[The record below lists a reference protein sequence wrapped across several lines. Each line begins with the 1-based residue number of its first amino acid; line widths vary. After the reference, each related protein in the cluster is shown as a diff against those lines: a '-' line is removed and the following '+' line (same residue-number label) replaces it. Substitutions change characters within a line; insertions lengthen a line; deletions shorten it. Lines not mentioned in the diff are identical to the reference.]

1 MGNGKCVIGMNNT
14 NSFPLWSLQSVRLR
28 IIIILAIALCIE
40 GLMRTN
46 MNMAMICMV
55 NLTAVMQFKQ
65 SFVAQKLEEPLLK
78 YNYTILSNSSVKV
91 FEYNRNYNGDLLW
104 TGQEQAW
111 VFAAFYV
118 GSLLVVFPG
127 SYLCDWIG
135 PTYTVQGGAIINV
148 IGSIT
153 TPYISRNVGVIGV
166 IIIRFLMGFGQGILT
181 PCMNVLIAHWFPL
194 SEKSTAVALATTGN
208 QLSIIF
214 AMFITAEL
222 CQMSLFGGWPA
233 SFYLYS
239 LLGIGLCFGWSLVV
253 KDVPTRVKHI
263 TDAEL
268 TYITGS
274 AYGRGQK
281 RVIPL
286 NVPWQKILSST
297 AVWSTALSSFC
308 HSFVVVGTVTYLP
321 LYYRTI
327 LSMGLTSNGVLS
339 ALPFI
344 CQLLSKLA
352 FAGLAD
358 KAKEIGFS
366 PNQVTK
372 ICNSCASLGGACCF
386 TALIFFDYSHRKKA
400 VFFMCFAMGILSGFV
415 LGYNTSIVCIAP
427 KYTSSVASFCRL
439 WGTVGS
445 ITSPYIIGMITIKSV
460 MSEWKT
466 VFIIMICILI
476 LTGAIFQLFGTV
488 NEQEW
493 AQDVSGISVLNY
505 VKPLSEKE
513 MDKTPKLEL
522 EKGV

>member
-1 MGNGKCVIGMNNT
+1 MDNGKCVANMNST
-14 NSFPLWSLQSVRLR
+14 NSFPLWSLRSIRLR
-28 IIIILAIALCIE
+28 ITVLLAIALCVE

-46 MNMAMICMV
+46 MNMAM
-55 NLTAVMQFKQ
+55 
-65 SFVAQKLEEPLLK
+65 
-78 YNYTILSNSSVKV
+78 
-91 FEYNRNYNGDLLW
+91 NGDLLW
-104 TGQEQAW
+104 TSQEQSW
-111 VFAAFYV
+111 IFAAFYV
-118 GSLLVVFPG
+118 GSLVVIFPG

-135 PTYTVQGGAIINV
+135 PAHTVQSGAIINI
-148 IGSIT
+148 IGSMI
-153 TPYISRNVGVIGV
+153 TPYISLKIGVTGVIV
-166 IIIRFLMGFGQGILT
+166 IRFLMGCGQGVLT

-222 CQMSLFGGWPA
+222 CQISLFGGWPA
-233 SFYLYS
+233 AFYLYS
-239 LLGIGLCFGWSLVV
+239 LLGIGLCFGWFRVV

-274 AYGRGQK
+274 AHGRGQK

-286 NVPWQKILSST
+286 NVPWREILSST
-297 AVWSTALSSFC
+297 AVWSTALSSFSQ
-308 HSFVVVGTVTYLP
+308 SFVVVGIVTYLP

-327 LSMGLTSNGVLS
+327 LNMDLTSVSNIRYRMGYQWYSECISRYISTDVFSVYVTGDILLEWSDNNGVLS

-344 CQLLSKLA
+344 CQLVTKLA

-358 KAKEIGFS
+358 KAKEGRFS

-372 ICNSCASLGGACCF
+372 TCNLFASLGGACCF
-386 TALIFFDYSHRKKA
+386 VALLFFDCNHRNKA
-400 VFFMCFAMGILSGFV
+400 VFLICLTMGILSGFV
-415 LGYNTSIVCIAP
+415 PGYNTSIVCIAP

-445 ITSPYIIGMITIKSV
+445 ISSPYIIGMITSKNVI
-460 MSEWKT
+460 SEWRT
-466 VFIIMICILI
+466 VFIIMTCILT

-493 AQDVSGISVLNY
+493 ARDASSISILSYMNSLN
-505 VKPLSEKE
+505 EKE
-513 MDKTPKLEL
+513 TDKTLKLEL

>member
-1 MGNGKCVIGMNNT
+1 
-14 NSFPLWSLQSVRLR
+14 
-28 IIIILAIALCIE
+28 
-40 GLMRTN
+40 
-46 MNMAMICMV
+46 
-55 NLTAVMQFKQ
+55 MQNF
-65 SFVAQKLEEPLLK
+65 F
-78 YNYTILSNSSVKV
+78 
-91 FEYNRNYNGDLLW
+91 
-104 TGQEQAW
+104 
-111 VFAAFYV
+111 
-118 GSLLVVFPG
+118 
-127 SYLCDWIG
+127 
-135 PTYTVQGGAIINV
+135 
-148 IGSIT
+148 
-153 TPYISRNVGVIGV
+153 
-166 IIIRFLMGFGQGILT
+166 
-181 PCMNVLIAHWFPL
+181 
-194 SEKSTAVALATTGN
+194 

-239 LLGIGLCFGWSLVV
+239 ELLKCLLGIGLCFGWSLVV

-372 ICNSCASLGGACCF
+372 ICNSCGNFFFTASLGGACCF

-445 ITSPYIIGMITIKSV
+445 ITSPYIIGMITIKDNGKFSCMLAV
-460 MSEWKT
+460 ATKSLRIGAVLTKT
-466 VFIIMICILI
+466 EIHISQTNQFVRL
-476 LTGAIFQLFGTV
+476 